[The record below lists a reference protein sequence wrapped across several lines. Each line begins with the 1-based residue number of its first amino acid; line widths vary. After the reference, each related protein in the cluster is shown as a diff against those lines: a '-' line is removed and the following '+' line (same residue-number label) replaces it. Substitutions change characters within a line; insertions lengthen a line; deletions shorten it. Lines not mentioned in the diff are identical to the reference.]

1 MYCCDRYWNGEWFEF
16 PKLLIL
22 PADMRAVQKG
32 TSLLGLFIKI
42 LHLTL
47 RN

>member
-1 MYCCDRYWNGEWFEF
+1 MFYNVRQNSEWFKF
-16 PKLLIL
+16 PEPFIF
-22 PADMRAVQKG
+22 PADLRAVQKG

-42 LHLTL
+42 QHLAI